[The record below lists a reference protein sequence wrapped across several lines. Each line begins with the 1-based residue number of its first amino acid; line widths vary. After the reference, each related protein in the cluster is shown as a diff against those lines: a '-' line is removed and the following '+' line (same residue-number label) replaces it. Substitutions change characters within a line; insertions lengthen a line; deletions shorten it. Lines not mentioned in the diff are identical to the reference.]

1 MIWGTQRFF
10 VCAVATASLL
20 STAPHAFA
28 GPQLKTCT
36 SDENSAD
43 VRIETCTAVIDY
55 QTPKQEK
62 KKRKGDADTE
72 VSSKDKAVAYFSRGK
87 AYRAKNNSD
96 QALRD
101 FDEAIKLNTGNA
113 DRRAHV

>member
-1 MIWGTQRFF
+1 MSWGAQRSFT
-10 VCAVATASLL
+10 CTATAVTLL
-20 STAPHAFA
+20 LTALHAFA

-36 SDENSAD
+36 VDENSAE
-43 VRIETCTAVIDY
+43 VRIESCTAVIDY
-55 QTPKQEK
+55 QAPKQEK

-72 VSSKDKAVAYFSRGK
+72 VSSKDKAAAYFSRGK

-101 FDEAIKLNTGNA
+101 FDEAIK
-113 DRRAHV
+113 